1 MIFGDIDD
9 NKSRDWDIEEGG
21 QAQSPISGRGSI
33 SILLVLGEGK
43 SVSISG
49 MSPDVLTTL

>member
-21 QAQSPISGRGSI
+21 QAQSPISGRGNI